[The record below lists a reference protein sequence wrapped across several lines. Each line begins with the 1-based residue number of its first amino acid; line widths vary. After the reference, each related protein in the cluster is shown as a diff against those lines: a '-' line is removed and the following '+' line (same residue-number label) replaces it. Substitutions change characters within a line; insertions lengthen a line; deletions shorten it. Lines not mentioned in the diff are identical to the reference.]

1 MADPGIVRA
10 AGSLASVA
18 PVRLPTLGQ
27 DKGGGFGAALQK
39 IVSDVNTA
47 QLKAQQS
54 AVELAAGRS
63 TDTAQ
68 TIASIQKADI
78 SFQFA
83 LQIRN
88 KLLEAYQD
96 LMRLSV

>member
-10 AGSLASVA
+10 VGSLPSIS
-18 PVRLPTLGQ
+18 PVRLPSLGRV
-27 DKGGGFGAALQK
+27 GGDFGAAFRQ
-39 IVSDVNTA
+39 IVSEVNSA
-47 QLKAQQS
+47 QVKAQQS
-54 AVELAAGRS
+54 AVELASGRS
-63 TDTAQ
+63 ADTAQ
-68 TIASIQKADI
+68 AITSIQKADI

>member
-10 AGSLASVA
+10 AGSLASITPA
-18 PVRLPTLGQ
+18 RFPTLRPAGS
-27 DKGGGFGAALQK
+27 DFGAALRS
-39 IVSDVNTA
+39 IVSDVNAA
-47 QLKAQQS
+47 QLKAHES
-54 AVELAAGRS
+54 AVQLAAGRPG
-63 TDTAQ
+63 DTAQ
-68 TIASIQKADI
+68 ALTNIQKADI

-96 LMRLSV
+96 VMRMAV

>member
-1 MADPGIVRA
+1 MADLGIVRA

-18 PVRLPTLGQ
+18 PARFPALGRAGS
-27 DKGGGFGAALQK
+27 DFGAALRN
-39 IVSDVNTA
+39 IVSEVNTA
-47 QLKAQQS
+47 QLKAQES
-54 AVELAAGRS
+54 AVQLASGRS
-63 TDTAQ
+63 GDTAQ
-68 TIASIQKADI
+68 ALASIQKADI

-96 LMRLSV
+96 VMRMSV